1 MRVIGL
7 QAPLSFLNAYQFQ
20 QAIEALLEPGM
31 KLVVIEANAIVEID
45 YTGGK
50 VLGDLIGRLR
60 GEGVDIALARLESVR
75 AQQSLARQ
83 GLEALIGKDHLFHSV
98 EEAVAALHEGRS
110 G

>member
-1 MRVIGL
+1 
-7 QAPLSFLNAYQFQ
+7 
-20 QAIEALLEPGM
+20 M

-83 GLEALIGKDHLFHSV
+83 GLEALIGKDHMFHSV
-98 EEAVAALHEGRS
+98 EEAVTALHAGRS

>member
-20 QAIEALLEPGM
+20 QAIEALPEPGT

-50 VLGDLIGRLR
+50 ILGDVIARLR
-60 GEGVDIALARLESVR
+60 GEGVDIAFARLESVR
-75 AQQSLARQ
+75 AQQSFARQ
-83 GLEALIGKDHLFHSV
+83 GSK
-98 EEAVAALHEGRS
+98 R
-110 G
+110 